1 MPNLAF
7 VGDIHGGVL
16 KMYAALVDW
25 MYRTGTKIDAVVQ
38 VGDLGVYPGTE
49 WGTIYRHKTSCP
61 IPTWAIMGNHE
72 DPAMIREWRASPN
85 RIPDMHL
92 IEDGTIVDVCGVKV
106 GGIWGNYS
114 PRSWVEPHNVLYH
127 RNGGSS
133 PRTAM
138 HICQQSVRSLLSQRQ
153 SKMDVLVTHDTARCT
168 LPLKFAGQP
177 MDPEIKEI
185 LGLRQSEESN
195 GCPAFDEIL
204 DVFKPAYY
212 FFGHL
217 HHYAEGWHGPTKTTC
232 LDALGYSENW
242 CKVVTIGEQEN
253 DSLFGGEL
261 DKAA

>member
-1 MPNLAF
+1 M
-7 VGDIHGGVL
+7 
-16 KMYAALVDW
+16 ALVYKVLSRSEWSAAERDGEF
-25 MYRTGTKIDAVVQ
+25 RGSEVDRRDGFIHLSA
-38 VGDLGVYPGTE
+38 GDQLE
-49 WGTIYRHKTSCP
+49 KTVML
-61 IPTWAIMGNHE
+61 WFADRDDLML
-72 DPAMIREWRASPN
+72 AA
-85 RIPDMHL
+85 